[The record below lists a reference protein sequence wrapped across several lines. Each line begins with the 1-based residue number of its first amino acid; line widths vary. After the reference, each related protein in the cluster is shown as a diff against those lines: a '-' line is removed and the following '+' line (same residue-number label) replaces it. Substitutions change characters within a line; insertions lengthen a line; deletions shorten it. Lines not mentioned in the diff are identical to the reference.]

1 MVQVGEGE
9 VGTQA
14 GLGGLAADLDSGEV
28 EQDVDRHGYHDV
40 RAGGGGRA
48 HLLPGVGSH
57 SRATWSR
64 DWTNWV
70 VPGLDRPPVA
80 DGT

>member
-48 HLLPGVGSH
+48 YLLPGVGLH
-57 SRATWSR
+57 SRAPSR
-64 DWTNWV
+64 SFRAK
-70 VPGLDRPPVA
+70 LILK
-80 DGT
+80 